1 MYTVKLT
8 SDANNDINQIVVFIH
23 LESKERDTAVSY
35 LDLLEASIL
44 SLEEFP
50 ERGSNP
56 RYKTLK
62 NQGYKFLVV
71 KSHLIFFKVDQDNK
85 IVTIYRV
92 LHNKSQYQSFL

>member
-8 SDANNDINQIVVFIH
+8 SDANNDINQMVVFIH

-62 NQGYKFLVV
+62 NQGYKFSVL
-71 KSHLIFFKVDQDNK
+71 KSHLIFF
-85 IVTIYRV
+85 
-92 LHNKSQYQSFL
+92 